1 MAEEI
6 VPDYCIQLFTPNILL
21 DKNQNSVYTC
31 RYTCIYIL
39 YFASNSPG
47 CTLYTE
53 SNKTPCCTLINKDK
67 GIYCLFFF
75 FYTRHMVQFYFK
87 IIAQIKLQITAK
99 FVNDQR
105 QVGGFLWLLRFPPPI
120 KLTSSVYI
128 VAEILLKV
136 TLNTINITNP
146 MICIY
151 IQQTNKNPCLT
162 LDYCMIIKTI
172 QNQEVDNNNNTCNT
186 LASKNFKSL
195 LVNIICYL

>member
-75 FYTRHMVQFYFK
+75 FIQDICTILLQNHCIDQ
-87 IIAQIKLQITAK
+87 IIDYCKVCQWLATGWWFSLATSISSSNKTDLLGIHCSWNIVESDVKHHKHNQP
-99 FVNDQR
+99 ND
-105 QVGGFLWLLRFPPPI
+105 LYI
-120 KLTSSVYI
+120 YI
-128 VAEILLKV
+128 VDK
-136 TLNTINITNP
+136 
-146 MICIY
+146 
-151 IQQTNKNPCLT
+151 
-162 LDYCMIIKTI
+162 
-172 QNQEVDNNNNTCNT
+172 
-186 LASKNFKSL
+186 
-195 LVNIICYL
+195 